1 MTRARTLKTLAGVVL
16 TAGAV
21 AGAVAATSTPSMD
34 RDWAEDM
41 RILATGEITPTGEI
55 RLRDVRNWRY
65 ALDSVVS
72 RAYFDG
78 VWDPGDVEDVWLY
91 SQEFDDGG
99 WTAHTFLVFEF
110 DESYGDRRYLGISME
125 ARREVGEEYSIARGL
140 MRGFEAAIVWATEED
155 LVSRRTVYAGVPIKR
170 FRLLVSPEARAAVFR
185 GMVEE
190 TRALADRPRWYN
202 TALYNCTNALVR
214 YTNHTTPGA
223 IPRHYSWVLTGRI
236 DEYLERLGYLDPEAT
251 RTFEGEEPLREDSNV
266 DAATV
271 GPSGGL
277 T

>member
-1 MTRARTLKTLAGVVL
+1 VKRARILKTLGGVVL
-16 TAGAV
+16 TAGAIT
-21 AGAVAATSTPSMD
+21 GMVAATSTPSMD

-41 RILATGEITPTGEI
+41 RIMATGEVTAEGDV
-55 RLRDVRNWRY
+55 RLSDVRNWRY
-65 ALDSVVS
+65 ARDSVVS
-72 RAYFDG
+72 RGYLDG
-78 VWDPGDVEDVWLY
+78 VWDPRDVRTIWLY
-91 SQEFDDGG
+91 SQEFDEGG

-125 ARREVGEEYSIARGL
+125 ARREVGEDYSIARGL

-170 FRLLVSPEARAAVFR
+170 FRLVVRPEVRAAVFR

-190 TRALADRPRWYN
+190 TRALAARPRWYN

-223 IPRHYSWVLTGRI
+223 IPRHYSWVLTGRV

-251 RTFEGEEPLREDSNV
+251 RTFEGGEPIREDPGV
-266 DAATV
+266 DATTV
-271 GPSGGL
+271 ARSGGGR
-277 T
+277 